1 MYYNLPKLIM
11 RVDLVGEK
19 NIELILISVN
29 RYFVQNAHI
38 MKSFFSKDDF
48 MIYASDKF
56 IAFKGNVIGF
66 PKNFEIGKVQKAT
79 ITLDSD
85 EKRHEYLKLLN
96 RALLEWSKSN
106 FWKNYNDPKRVR
118 ITYSNK
124 VWIVF

>member
-19 NIELILISVN
+19 KIELILISVN
-29 RYFVQNAHI
+29 KYYIQNAPI
-38 MKSFFSKDDF
+38 MKSFFSIDDF
-48 MIYASDKF
+48 MIYSSNTF
-56 IAFKGNVIGF
+56 IAFKGDVIGF
-66 PKNFEIGKVQKAT
+66 PKNFEIGNVQKASV
-79 ITLDSD
+79 IFDSD

-106 FWKNYNDPKRVR
+106 FWKDYNDPKRVK

-124 VWIVF
+124 VWILF